1 MIILDTNVVSERF
14 KPEPHKRVLHWLDSV
29 GKTEVVI
36 TTMTIAEMWSGAAD
50 LDEGRKRTQLETLID
65 NMVEITFQGRIED
78 FDKAAAAVYGTV
90 TRTRRD
96 VGRPIQVPDAVIAAI
111 CIARRASLATR
122 NIKDFE
128 GLGITLINPWKD

>member
-29 GKTEVVI
+29 GRAEAAI

-50 LDEGRKRTQLETLID
+50 LDKGRKRTKLEALIQ
-65 NMVEITFQGRIED
+65 NMVEVTFQDRIED
-78 FDKAAAAVYGTV
+78 FDRAAAAAYGTV

-96 VGRPIQVPDAVIAAI
+96 MGRPIQVLDAAIAAI
-111 CIARRASLATR
+111 CIARSASLATR
-122 NIKDFE
+122 NTRDFD